1 MTVLERS
8 LVWGIG
14 CAVLCTGGKT
24 LFATSAD
31 NPYQPI
37 VVRNV
42 FSLKPKPEEKP
53 PEPPKPPAP
62 KITLNGITDL
72 FGYPQALLTVQMPA
86 KPGEPAKAQSF
97 ILKAGER
104 DGELEVIQ
112 IDMAAGSVKVNNFN
126 NEMTLTM
133 EKDGAKPSGA
143 PGAPPTPIAYT
154 PPPNPY
160 ASAGPAPTPGNGLAT
175 LPTRILRTTPAGAT
189 GSPSPYGAGLGTAGG
204 ATLPGFSFGT
214 PQGNGSVLVP
224 PGADMSL
231 EEKEALTE
239 LNYQQAKDAG
249 HATAALFPPSRID
262 PNRNLATQPDPN
274 AVDNSQIPANS
285 GRRVRATGP

>member
-1 MTVLERS
+1 MTVLERT

-14 CAVLCTGGKT
+14 CAVLCTGGRA
-24 LFATSAD
+24 LYATSAD

-53 PEPPKPPAP
+53 AEPPKPPAP

-72 FGYPQALLTVQMPA
+72 FGKQALLTVQMPA
-86 KPGEPAKAQSF
+86 KPGEAAKAQSF
-97 ILKAGER
+97 ILKEGER
-104 DGELEVIQ
+104 DGDLEVIQ
-112 IDMAAGSVKVNNFN
+112 IDMTAGSVKVNNFG

-133 EKDGAKPSGA
+133 EKDGAKPSGGAA
-143 PGAPPTPIAYT
+143 PGAAPMPIAYT

-160 ASAGPAPTPGNGLAT
+160 APAAAPTPGNGLAT
-175 LPTRILRTTPAGAT
+175 LPTRILRTTPASGM
-189 GSPSPYGAGLGTAGG
+189 GSASPYSAGVGAAGG

-239 LNYQQAKDAG
+239 LNYQAAKDSG
-249 HATAALFPPSRID
+249 HATAPLFPPSRID
-262 PNRNLATQPDPN
+262 PTRNLAPQPDANTALEAP
-274 AVDNSQIPANS
+274 VPAKS
-285 GRRVRATGP
+285 ITTVIGKH